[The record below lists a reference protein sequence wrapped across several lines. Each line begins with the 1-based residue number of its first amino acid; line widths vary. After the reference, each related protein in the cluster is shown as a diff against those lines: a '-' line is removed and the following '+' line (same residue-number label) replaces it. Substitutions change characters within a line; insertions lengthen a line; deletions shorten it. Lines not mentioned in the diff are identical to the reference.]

1 MATKSQVFVLVGPLN
16 FMVLPRYWVQNMRES
31 HGDGDQACGTTAVMG
46 LGLRELMHELGTV
59 HLQVS
64 VD

>member
-1 MATKSQVFVLVGPLN
+1 MGIN
-16 FMVLPRYWVQNMRES
+16 FMVLPWYWVQKMWES
-31 HGDGDQACGTTAVMG
+31 RGDGNQACGTTTVMG
-46 LGLRELMHELGTV
+46 LRLRELMHELGTV

>member
-1 MATKSQVFVLVGPLN
+1 MGIN
-16 FMVLPRYWVQNMRES
+16 FMALPQYWVQNSWES
-31 HGDGDQACGTTAVMG
+31 RGDGDQACGTTEVMG